1 MRIQIAIASLLTTI
15 GLVGCTQFVPSLNS
29 EGKSPMAGTWQGQ
42 MNCRLSADQRTQK
55 IIWSFKESGVPGIAS
70 GEVYSLSKNLLGIEE
85 LVVIT
90 ADATVTKDKKLFID
104 QKDVVVNPGGHW
116 APSDWEGTLTS
127 EDSLTMD
134 GCGTSMTLTRTSK
147 DYTPNAW
154 MLWSK

>member
-1 MRIQIAIASLLTTI
+1 MRNHVIIASLLTTL
-15 GLVGCTQFVPSLNS
+15 GLFGCVQVIPALNS
-29 EGKSPMAGTWQGQ
+29 EGKSQMVGTWQGQ

-55 IIWSFKESGVPGIAS
+55 IIWSFKESGTPGVAT
-70 GEVYSLSKNLLGIEE
+70 GEVYSLSKNLLGVEE

-90 ADATVTKDKKLFID
+90 ADATVEGKTLYID
-104 QKDVVVNPGGHW
+104 QKEVIVNPSSRW
-116 APSDWEGTLTS
+116 APSDWEGTLVS

-147 DYTPNAW
+147 EYTPNAW